1 MTAFLRVF
9 FLIPIAYILAVFAAT
24 LVLLIGSTRSVPVTD
39 TERLV
44 LTFFGAAV
52 VGGFALLPMLLA
64 IIVSES
70 ARWRSIVAWVLFGGA
85 LGLVGWLLPFNPPPD
100 YHLDSYV
107 AVYVGSGFAG
117 GFVYWLIAGR
127 QAGLGFGR
135 RAAPPDRTPPAAG

>member
-24 LVLLIGSTRSVPVTD
+24 LVLLIGSTRTVPLSD
-39 TERLV
+39 TERAI

-64 IIVSES
+64 IFVSEA
-70 ARWRSIVAWVLFGGA
+70 ARWRSVIAWVLFGGA
-85 LGLVGWLLPFNPPPD
+85 LGLIGWLLPLNPPSD

-107 AVYVGSGFAG
+107 AVYVAAGFAG

-135 RAAPPDRTPPAAG
+135 HEIPPDNAAPPVG

>member
-39 TERLV
+39 TERVV

-64 IIVSES
+64 IVISEA

-85 LGLVGWLLPFNPPPD
+85 LGLAGWLLPLSPPPD

-107 AVYVGSGFAG
+107 AVYVAAGFAG

-127 QAGLGFGR
+127 QAGLGFR
-135 RAAPPDRTPPAAG
+135 RENPRGNGGPPAG